1 MNIVFINL
9 NRAKDR
15 NNNMINYFTSNN
27 INYTRIEAIDGVK
40 LFNDEEYRVKISNLL
55 DIPINKLNPDYFM
68 IKSNFMCLER
78 EIDIIMNKVA
88 CNLSHFYATKIAL
101 DHNWDNILIFED
113 DIIFNENF
121 NLNLSNIPENCD
133 ILYLGGNIRTFKN
146 DPDYNQKKQKKFI
159 NIDTNYIKVLG
170 CQGYYLPNLLSIKKI
185 FSLYSRCFIEGKPR
199 KKNTKEPNRVLMCIT
214 DVMYSNYIQ
223 TDGNCYLL
231 NPSII
236 KHNLDFSSTISYKP
250 SYIKSMKNHVHTY

>member
-146 DPDYNQKKQKKFI
+146 DPDYNQKNKK
-159 NIDTNYIKVLG
+159 
-170 CQGYYLPNLLSIKKI
+170 NLLILI
-185 FSLYSRCFIEGKPR
+185 L
-199 KKNTKEPNRVLMCIT
+199 
-214 DVMYSNYIQ
+214 
-223 TDGNCYLL
+223 
-231 NPSII
+231 II
-236 KHNLDFSSTISYKP
+236 LKY
-250 SYIKSMKNHVHTY
+250 